1 MPAKT
6 GKIPVLIGSGLDRC
20 GLTFREVYFRT
31 RIAREMGLHWHCHGL
46 AAPPLPTR
54 LCLAEGLGKS
64 ALGGPHGFLERG
76 LQVAERYGVAG
87 ALARLVVRWPAPS
100 SNWLAED
107 LVDNYPDAMSNVGE
121 IITAVTQLSPAEQ
134 WDIYQWLNESPA
146 ITRRRLD
153 ALREDVALGL
163 AQADRGDVAPLDI
176 EAVKAEMR
184 RHLAPTTEG

>member
-1 MPAKT
+1 MSKT
-6 GKIPVLIGSGLDRC
+6 SARKIAHASACAFKNWQDSGPNRQWSRQVRSDVPQSLFP
-20 GLTFREVYFRT
+20 G
-31 RIAREMGLHWHCHGL
+31 
-46 AAPPLPTR
+46 
-54 LCLAEGLGKS
+54 

-76 LQVAERYGVAG
+76 LQVAKRYGVAG

-107 LVDNYPDAMSNVGE
+107 LLDNYPDAMSNVGE

-163 AQADRGDVAPLDI
+163 AQADRGDVAPFDI
-176 EAVKAEMR
+176 EAVKAEVR
-184 RHLAPTTEG
+184 RHLAPTAEG